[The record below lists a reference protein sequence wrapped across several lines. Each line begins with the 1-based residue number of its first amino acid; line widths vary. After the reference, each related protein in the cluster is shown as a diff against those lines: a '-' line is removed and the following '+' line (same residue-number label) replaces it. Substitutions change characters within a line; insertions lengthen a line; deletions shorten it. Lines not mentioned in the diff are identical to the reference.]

1 MGNKRSLTYL
11 VWKYAALE
19 LAYTFGVIILF
30 FAGLSLLAVNGIIYP
45 ANYASSNASIIEKEF
60 NGGSLKVSDIPFYYD
75 YLYMENGRVIQDTI
89 GDNYMAE
96 VERAIKTGSSA
107 ANTIIGA

>member
-30 FAGLSLLAVNGIIYP
+30 FAGLRLQILH
-45 ANYASSNASIIEKEF
+45 
-60 NGGSLKVSDIPFYYD
+60 
-75 YLYMENGRVIQDTI
+75 
-89 GDNYMAE
+89 
-96 VERAIKTGSSA
+96 
-107 ANTIIGA
+107 